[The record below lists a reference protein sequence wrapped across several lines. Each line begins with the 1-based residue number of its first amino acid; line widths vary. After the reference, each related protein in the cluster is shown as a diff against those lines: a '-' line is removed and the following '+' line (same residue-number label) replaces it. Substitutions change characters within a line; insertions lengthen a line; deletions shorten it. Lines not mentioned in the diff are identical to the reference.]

1 MGQGG
6 HVPGS
11 IVETVIVVHG
21 SQGCKVGQGWGV
33 GQLCVVI
40 SAVVVEVVVA
50 VVVVTSKNFQK
61 TQLWSFFINS
71 LIIIL
76 NILIL
81 TFIDHINID
90 AIDLEIHL

>member
-61 TQLWSFFINS
+61 NATLD
-71 LIIIL
+71 IL
-76 NILIL
+76 Y
-81 TFIDHINID
+81 
-90 AIDLEIHL
+90 